1 MKTILK
7 KMIPATIV
15 SFLASFMFFI
25 YEPIITYTANVND
38 FWFDSKLM
46 LPSTILYFIGLFV
59 FMLFI
64 FSYIYF
70 FSCTIKKEILYKIC
84 IAISFVFVVFA
95 YIQGVY
101 LVGNL
106 PTLDGTTIEWDS
118 YTKDKI
124 ISIVV
129 FILVLAG
136 EIAGI
141 VKFKINKTIKANCF
155 ILLAVFIMLSTSLIS
170 SLIKPDF
177 YKEKTIAVSTSENI
191 NNISTDKNF
200 IILLADAIDSIE
212 FSKITD
218 DESIFED
225 FTYYPDTVS
234 GYTFTRDSIPFI
246 FSGVW
251 NKNEMEFS
259 DYSTKAFNESPILN
273 KLKNQDYQL
282 NIYEDEI
289 TWYSRKSEDIANMH
303 VYNDEVNKKEF
314 FKQLIKFVGYKYLPF
329 QLKKYAHIE
338 TADFD
343 LCQMNYDEESYNW
356 TNPAVYQNTLD
367 NELEKIDQKYFQY
380 IHIEG
385 GHVPFNNNEDV
396 EVIPEE
402 EGTYDQKLKATAK
415 VIDEYINRLKE
426 SGAYDNSVIVV
437 LADHGYWA
445 NGSGRQNPMLYIK
458 GINEHHDMNTSDL
471 PISYED
477 LSNAFVEL
485 ADGKKS
491 DEIFSQ
497 IDKDRVRIF
506 LDNGPGGEY
515 SMPEN
520 EQRGKAWDMSTVVET
535 GTRYER

>member
-1 MKTILK
+1 MKKMLK
-7 KMIPATIV
+7 KMVPAVLV
-15 SFLASFMFFI
+15 SFLTSFMLFI

-46 LPSTILYFIGLFV
+46 LPCTLFYFIGLFIFLL
-59 FMLFI
+59 FM
-64 FSYIYF
+64 FSYVFF
-70 FSCTIKKEILYKIC
+70 FSCTIKKEIVYRIV
-84 IAISFVFVVFA
+84 IAISFVIVVFA

-106 PTLDGTTIEWDS
+106 PTLDGTMIEWDT
-118 YTKDKI
+118 YKKDKI
-124 ISIVV
+124 ISLVV
-129 FILVLAG
+129 FGVIAIA
-136 EIAGI
+136 EIVGMI
-141 VKFKINKTIKANCF
+141 KFKTKKTIKVNCF
-155 ILLAVFIMLSTSLIS
+155 IMGAIVIMLSTSLIS
-170 SLIKPDF
+170 SLTKPDF
-177 YKEKTIAVSTSENI
+177 YKEKTIAVPTAENI

-200 IILLADAIDSIE
+200 IILLADAVDSIE
-212 FSKITD
+212 FSKIVD
-218 DESIFED
+218 DDSIFED
-225 FTYYPDTVS
+225 FTYFPDTVS

-259 DYSTKAFNESPILN
+259 DYSTKAFNESSILN

-289 TWYSRKSEDIANMH
+289 TWYSRKSEEIANMRI
-303 VYNDEVNKKEF
+303 YNDQVSKKEF
-314 FKQLIKFVGYKYLPF
+314 FKQLIKFIGYKYLPY

-343 LCQMNYDEESYNW
+343 LCQRNYETETYNW
-356 TNPAVYQNTLD
+356 TNPSVYQNI
-367 NELEKIDQKYFQY
+367 LENGLENIDQKYFQY

-385 GHVPFNNNEDV
+385 GHVPYNNNEDV

-415 VIDEYINRLKE
+415 VIDEYIKRLKE

-458 GINEHHDMNTSDL
+458 GIDEHHEMSTSEL

-491 DEIFSQ
+491 DELFSQ
-497 IDKDRVRIF
+497 VDVNRVRYF
-506 LDNGPGGEY
+506 LDNGPGGEH

-520 EQRGKAWDMSTVVET
+520 EQRGKAWDMSTISET